1 MATLNLKA
9 DTLRTMFYAGASNL
23 EKNKEWINDLNVFP
37 VPDGDTGTN
46 MTLTILSAV
55 REVQSAGTDM
65 NALAKA
71 ISSGTLRGARG
82 NSGVILSQ
90 LFRGFTKV
98 MQDKEDMDKVAIA
111 SAMKR
116 ATETAYK
123 AVMKPKEGTILTVAR
138 MMSEKA
144 EKLAEECELSIE
156 DFIQMIIECGDDAL
170 EHTPDL
176 LPVLK
181 QAGVVDSGGQGLMQ
195 FVKGAYMGLTG
206 EVSGTEV
213 EFSPRPKTNKI
224 ANSEDL
230 GDIKFWYC
238 TEFLI
243 NCNHP
248 FTEDDEADFKAY
260 LNSIGDCVVVV
271 ADDDIVKVHVHTNEP
286 GNAITRALT
295 YGGLSRMKIDNMH
308 EEHEEKLI
316 REASKIAE
324 EQKVEEQAAE
334 PAKKYGF
341 VAVSSGEGIS
351 EVFTGLGVDEII
363 SGGQTMNPSTEDF
376 VSAIEKINAENIYL
390 LPNNKNIVLAAEQS
404 QYLVEGKKVFVLHTK
419 TVPQGVTAMIGF
431 SDEMEPEENFE
442 SMSEAF
448 KYVKTGQLTY
458 AIRDTNIDG
467 IDIHEKDFMGIG
479 DDGLLAVGIDLHD
492 VAREMV
498 EKMMDDE
505 VTMITVY
512 SGTEVDAD
520 AAEQLVAE
528 LSEKYTDCD
537 VELCIGGQPVYYYI
551 ISVE

>member
-1 MATLNLKA
+1 
-9 DTLRTMFYAGASNL
+9 MFLAGASNL

-55 REVQSAGTDM
+55 REVQSADTNM

-71 ISSGTLRGARG
+71 ISSGSLRGARG

-98 MQDKEDMDKVAIA
+98 IQDQEIMDKATIA
-111 SAMKR
+111 AAMKR

-144 EKLAEECELSIE
+144 EKLAADSNLSIE
-156 DFIQMIIECGDDAL
+156 EFAEMIIECGDDAL
-170 EHTPDL
+170 AHTPEL

-195 FVKGAYMGLTG
+195 FMKGAYMGLTG
-206 EVSGTEV
+206 EVSGEEV
-213 EFSPRPKTNKI
+213 KFSPRPTTNKI

-243 NCNHP
+243 NCDHA

-286 GNAITRALT
+286 GNAITKALT

-324 EQKVEEQAAE
+324 EQKAEEQPAE
-334 PAKKYGF
+334 SPKKYGF

-376 VSAIEKINAENIYL
+376 VSAISKINAENIFL

-404 QYLVEGKKVFVLHTK
+404 QYLVEGKNIFVLHTK

-442 SMSEAF
+442 SMQESF
-448 KYVKTGQLTY
+448 KFVKTGQLTY

-467 IDIHEKDFMGIG
+467 VDIHENDYMGIG
-479 DDGLLAVGIDLHD
+479 DDGLLAVGTDLHD
-492 VAREMV
+492 AAFEMV
-498 EKMMDDE
+498 EKMVDE
-505 VTMITVY
+505 EATMITVY
-512 SGTEVDAD
+512 SGTEVDEEAAKTL
-520 AAEQLVAE
+520 AAEFA
-528 LSEKYTDCD
+528 EKYTDCD

>member
-1 MATLNLKA
+1 MATFDLN
-9 DTLRTMFYAGASNL
+9 TEQLRTMFLAGASNL

-55 REVQSAGTDM
+55 REVQSADTNM

-71 ISSGTLRGARG
+71 ISSGSLRGARG

-98 MQDKEDMDKVAIA
+98 MQDQEVMDKATIA
-111 SAMKR
+111 AAMKR

-144 EKLAEECELSIE
+144 EKLAADEELSIE
-156 DFIQMIIECGDDAL
+156 EFAEKIIECGDDAL

-195 FVKGAYMGLTG
+195 FMKGALMGLNG
-206 EVSGTEV
+206 EVSGEV
-213 EFSPRPKTNKI
+213 VFSPRPKTNKI
-224 ANSEDL
+224 ANSEEL

-243 NCNHP
+243 NCDHP
-248 FTEDDEADFKAY
+248 FTEADEAEFKAY

-271 ADDDIVKVHVHTNEP
+271 ADDDVVKVHVHTNEP
-286 GNAITRALT
+286 GNAITKALT

-316 REASKIAE
+316 REASKMAE
-324 EQKVEEQAAE
+324 EQKSEEQADA

-376 VSAIEKINAENIYL
+376 VSAISKINAENIYL

-404 QYLVEGKKVFVLHTK
+404 QYLIKDKKIFVLHTK

-442 SMSEAF
+442 SMQEAF
-448 KYVKTGQLTY
+448 KFVKTGQLTY

-467 IDIHEKDFMGIG
+467 VDIHEKDFMGIG
-479 DDGLLAVGIDLHD
+479 DEGLLAVGTDLHD
-492 VAREMV
+492 TAFEMV
-498 EKMMDDE
+498 EKMVDE
-505 VTMITVY
+505 EATMITVY
-512 SGTEVDAD
+512 SGTEVDSE

-528 LSEKYTDCD
+528 FSEKYTECD
-537 VELCIGGQPVYYYI
+537 VELCNGGQPVYYYI